1 MSDNKILIVD
11 DESNIRLMCRTAL
24 ESEGYQIGEARN
36 GAEALEALA
45 EQKFDLMILDLN
57 MPVMDGM
64 GVLERVKEMPP
75 TQKPRVLVL
84 TAYGSIPAAV
94 RATRL
99 EAIDFLE
106 KPVTPEKLRSAV
118 ARVLAEPLPEAHLA
132 DEQLRGGYEAALNGV
147 RNALRIGDAKAAEEM
162 LIRASDLG
170 QEDASYL
177 NLVGVFN
184 ETKRKWRRAK
194 KFYGMA
200 IRADGK
206 YEPAQTNMRRLYE
219 LETFGKTALPI
230 ALGDETALSKLQS
243 ESEPQLKD

>member
-1 MSDNKILIVD
+1 MSDATILIVD

-24 ESEGYQIGEARN
+24 ESEGYQIAEARN
-36 GAEALEALA
+36 GREALSALA
-45 EQKFDLMILDLN
+45 GRKFDLMILDLN
-57 MPVMDGM
+57 MPVLDGM
-64 GVLERVKEMPP
+64 GVLEQIKTMPP

-99 EAIDFLE
+99 DAIDFLE
-106 KPVTPEKLRSAV
+106 KPVTPERLRSAV
-118 ARVLAEPLPEAHLA
+118 ARVLAEALPEAHV
-132 DEQLRGGYEAALNGV
+132 DDDQLRGGYDAVLNGV
-147 RNALRIGDAKAAEEM
+147 RNALRIGDSKAAEEM
-162 LIRASDLG
+162 LIRAGDLG
-170 QEDASYL
+170 QEDAGYL

-200 IRADGK
+200 IRADKG
-206 YEPAQTNMRRLYE
+206 YEPAQNNMRRLYE

-230 ALGDETALSKLQS
+230 ALGDETALSRLHPEGPEQ
-243 ESEPQLKD
+243 